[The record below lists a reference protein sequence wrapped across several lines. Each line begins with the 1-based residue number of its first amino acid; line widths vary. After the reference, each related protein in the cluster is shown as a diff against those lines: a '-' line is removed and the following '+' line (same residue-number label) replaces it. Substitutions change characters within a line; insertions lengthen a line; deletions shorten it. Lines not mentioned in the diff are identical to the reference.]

1 VSVPRASRSPARSGF
16 LLSWLLL
23 LVCCAEPPPA
33 EELSFRIGYP
43 DLPSSLLIYVAQDAR
58 LFAAENLRVESRVF
72 ASGREGLLATIA
84 GELDATAVYST
95 PVVLA
100 AMNGEDVVALT
111 TLHRSDGLTGLAV
124 NRDANI
130 NTAAD
135 LRGKRIGVTPG
146 TSSQLS
152 LDVLLAEAG
161 LDFSDIRAVPGQP
174 KDLIAALE
182 EGRLDAA
189 SLWVPSLL
197 TATSDP
203 GKARLLASDVYSDM
217 SMLVGL
223 RPRIESRRTETI
235 RFLRALLRAQAM
247 IRRRPGL
254 IESTLRPRFPQLDQN
269 QLAMVISHSRFE
281 LGLSN
286 LLLTEMRQEAAWL
299 EQRGEKREVR
309 VRVRDVMAPALL
321 EELAPESVTLL
332 RAPDRRLQ

>member
-1 VSVPRASRSPARSGF
+1 MPGVALFRSGF
-16 LLSWLLL
+16 LPTWLL
-23 LVCCAEPPPA
+23 LVCCVEAPPA
-33 EELSFRIGYP
+33 EELHFRVGYP

-58 LFAAENLRVESRVF
+58 LFDAENLRVESRVF

-84 GELDATAVYST
+84 GQLDATAVYST

-100 AMNGEDVVALT
+100 AMNGEDVVAIT
-111 TLHRSDGLTGLAV
+111 TLHRADGLTGLAV
-124 NRDANI
+124 SREANI
-130 NTAAD
+130 QTPAD
-135 LRGKRIGVTPG
+135 LRGKRIGLTPG

-152 LDVLLAEAG
+152 LDVLLADAG

-174 KDLIAALE
+174 RDLIVALE
-182 EGRLDAA
+182 QGRLDAA

-197 TATSDP
+197 TATSGP
-203 GKARLLASDVYSDM
+203 GKARLLVSDVYSDM

-254 IESTLRPRFPQLDQN
+254 IESTLRPRFPQLDEN
-269 QLAMVISHSRFE
+269 QLATVIARSRFE

-286 LLLTEMRQEAAWL
+286 LLLTELRQEAAWL
-299 EQRGEKREVR
+299 EQRGEKREGR
-309 VRVRDVMAPALL
+309 VRIRDVVAPALL
-321 EELAPESVTLL
+321 EEVAPESVTLL